1 MGETLALSVPETTT
15 TRFLIATDDESAPG
29 IQRLGD
35 LLPAEGLARIA
46 RDLLASPLLLVTGCS
61 AADSPWTSR
70 LRGLGG
76 GEGELAALR
85 SARRHLVVTSI
96 AAPAAQP
103 RQAQAARLV
112 ARTLAAATGGRVA
125 DLAANQVLG
134 DPTGPEPDR
143 FLLCD
148 GWLGL
153 FLTPGEGRTMRADTA
168 GLHRFGL
175 PELVACQIPYGRML
189 TAVTVLRGLAARLL
203 AEHRTWLSVDPVAAV
218 WRVPVDLSLHPDD
231 ILRYWG
237 VHHPGL
243 GGPIPLR
250 LTICSTGCLDCDTGL
265 RLTPPGDRPEPEW
278 WERTAAPA
286 IPTSLRAAVHGRSP

>member
-1 MGETLALSVPETTT
+1 M
-15 TRFLIATDDESAPG
+15 
-29 IQRLGD
+29 
-35 LLPAEGLARIA
+35 
-46 RDLLASPLLLVTGCS
+46 
-61 AADSPWTSR
+61 
-70 LRGLGG
+70 LGG
-76 GEGELAALR
+76 GETELAALR

-112 ARTLAAATGGRVA
+112 ARTLAAATGGQVA

-134 DPTGPEPDR
+134 DPAEPEPER

-148 GWLGL
+148 GWLGV
-153 FLTPGEGRTMRADTA
+153 FVAPGEGRTMRADTA

-175 PELVACQIPYGRML
+175 PELVACQIPYGRLL
-189 TAVTVLRGLAARLL
+189 TAVTVLRGLATRLL
-203 AEHRTWLSVDPVAAV
+203 TEHRTWLSGDSTATT
-218 WRVPVDLSLHPDD
+218 WRLPADLSLDPGD

-237 VHHPGL
+237 AHHPDL

-250 LTICSTGCLDCDTGL
+250 LTVHPTDCLDCDTGL
-265 RLTPPGDRPEPEW
+265 RLSPPGGQPEPDW

-286 IPTSLRAAVHGRSP
+286 VPTYLQAALNNRSP